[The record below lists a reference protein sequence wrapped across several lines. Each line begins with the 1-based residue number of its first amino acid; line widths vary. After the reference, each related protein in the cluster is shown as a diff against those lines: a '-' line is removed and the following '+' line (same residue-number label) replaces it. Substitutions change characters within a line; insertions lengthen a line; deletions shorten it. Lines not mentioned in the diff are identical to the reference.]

1 MTTFIDFRFLRA
13 LAEALFSGREKEEA
27 EVFLAADRD
36 NYFVLDLKDNLQ
48 HDPQHDSRHAPR
60 DGLLAEFTRDDG
72 SCQARLV
79 RDPAGLLRILDHND
93 ETLVSAHC
101 NPVGGSAASTL
112 VGVRLGPNVSGLKF
126 AGKSFGMGHEAECSI
141 FGPDGQSPAGLLRL
155 VVQDA
160 VHIMGRGSGRLGRWG
175 ELWYRRAEPPGPCV
189 ELTMDW
195 HHLRA
200 GIPLFGTMTAEELIE
215 AGWFKLRFRSYA
227 YDRPQ
232 SDTTDFVRLFASPA
246 PADVA
251 LHLTPSL
258 YTPLTP
264 GIPNVAFAV
273 VESEEINAHIIER
286 CNAMD
291 HVMVPTHFVRDALQ
305 KAGTTT
311 PIEVVSHGV
320 DAGYFRPPAVPGTL
334 PGGKSFNFLAVG
346 THVERKNFRH
356 LVRAFLEEFR
366 ESEDVAL
373 YLLLRPEYMTTQH
386 NVVLEFT
393 DWERQWAEDSA
404 PIYIWTGYL
413 TRDHLRDFYAN
424 ANAYVMPSNEG
435 FGLTLLEAMACG
447 TPVIALDYGGVT
459 DFVHSGNGIL
469 VKRGRAFVAQDI
481 DTLPY
486 VGDVFH
492 APDIGDLRRA
502 MRRLFESPGE
512 VNRLGEQA
520 RRDALAMSWRV
531 VGERVGALLER
542 AYREAGTDQPLAYT
556 AGHLGEPASLAS
568 AKLTLVLCVMDDESA
583 RSTLKHLA
591 AIGDVGI
598 RVMCLFTRYA
608 RIKDVLQSRRHGFI
622 NYRWDGTTAN
632 AISICRSV
640 LGPGWLLLLKPGERL
655 RGDLSKLHQA
665 LGTIPPEVSEMT
677 VQCAGGA
684 HEPRIVHTRSTH
696 DSNETREADKVAH
709 CQEVDIC

>member
-1 MTTFIDFRFLRA
+1 VTTFIDFRFLRA
-13 LAEALFSGREKEEA
+13 LAEALFSGREREEA

-36 NYFVLDLKDNLQ
+36 NYFVLDLG
-48 HDPQHDSRHAPR
+48 HAPR
-60 DGLLAEFTRDDG
+60 DGLLAEFTRDNG
-72 SCQARLV
+72 SCPARLV
-79 RDPAGLLRILDHND
+79 RDSEGLLRILGRND
-93 ETLVSAHC
+93 ETLVSAHHD
-101 NPVGGSAASTL
+101 PVNGSL
-112 VGVRLGPNVSGLKF
+112 VGVRLGPAVSGLKIG
-126 AGKSFGMGHEAECSI
+126 GKIASAISSTVHETERSI
-141 FGPDGQSPAGLLRL
+141 FGPDSEAPAGRLRL
-155 VVQDA
+155 DVLADVR
-160 VHIMGRGSGRLGRWG
+160 IMGRGSGRLGRWG
-175 ELWYRRAEPPGPCV
+175 ELWYRRAEPQGPCV

-215 AGWFKLRFRSYA
+215 AGWFRLRFRSYA

-258 YTPLTP
+258 YTPLTT

-273 VESEEINAHIIER
+273 VESEQINAHIIER

-291 HVMVPTHFVRDALQ
+291 HVMVPTTFVRDVLQ

-320 DAGYFRPPAVPGTL
+320 DSEYFRPPAVPGTL

-366 ESEDVAL
+366 VSENVAL

-393 DWERQWAEDSA
+393 EWERQWASKDSA

-435 FGLTLLEAMACG
+435 FGLTLLEAMSCG
-447 TPVIALDYGGVT
+447 TPTIALDYGGVT
-459 DFVHSGNGIL
+459 DFVHPGNGIR
-469 VKRGRAFVAQDI
+469 VKRGGAFVAQDI

-486 VGDVFH
+486 VGDVFYS
-492 APDIGDLRRA
+492 PDIAALRQA
-502 MRRLFESPGE
+502 MRRLYESPDE
-512 VNRLGEQA
+512 VKRLGTQA
-520 RRDALAMSWRV
+520 RQDAVAMSWRR
-531 VGERVGALLER
+531 VGERVASLLER
-542 AYREAGTDQPLAYT
+542 ATKERGANKALAATAAQPV
-556 AGHLGEPASLAS
+556 EQNR
-568 AKLTLVLCVMDDESA
+568 LTLVLCVTDDESA

-591 AIGDVGI
+591 AIDTSGI

-608 RIKDVLQSRRHGFI
+608 RIKDVLQARRQGFI
-622 NYRWDGTTAN
+622 NYRWDGTTTN
-632 AISICRSV
+632 AKSICRSV

-655 RGDLSKLHQA
+655 RGDLSKLLQK
-665 LGTIPPEVSEMT
+665 LDGLPGDVGELT
-677 VQCAGGA
+677 VQCAGGS
-684 HEPRIVHTRSTH
+684 EPRIVHTR
-696 DSNETREADKVAH
+696 DANKPEPNESVHYPEL
-709 CQEVDIC
+709 EIN